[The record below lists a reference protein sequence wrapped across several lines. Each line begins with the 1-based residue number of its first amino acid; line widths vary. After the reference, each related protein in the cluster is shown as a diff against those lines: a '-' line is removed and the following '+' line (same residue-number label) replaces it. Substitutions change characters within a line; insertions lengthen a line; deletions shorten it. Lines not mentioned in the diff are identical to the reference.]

1 MSLSAKNK
9 YRPSFVMSDDDGTD
23 TLRELSPECTDL
35 GAGSV
40 FRERLWVVG
49 LCKLLVDMAALELA
63 LLAGFQARKFLI
75 PWWPISLSTQQ
86 YWDVAVGILL
96 IPCGYWLLRLYPGY
110 GLPDVERFRRRVRA
124 TTVIF
129 LVLIV
134 WQYLVQGVWSRGV
147 YAVAYCFALG
157 LPSLFQW
164 ILHTV
169 LIRLNVWGT
178 PVLILGGAKTG
189 RLLVST
195 LNREKTLGFR
205 PVAIL
210 DDDKRLWGTRI
221 EGVPILGGTDRAQEF
236 AGRVRYALVA
246 MPGVDRKSI
255 LSLTKSLC
263 FPHVL
268 FVPNLFG
275 LQSLW
280 VETRDLGGVLSL
292 EMKKNLLLKRNWIA
306 KRFLDYCIGVPLFLL
321 SLPFIALA
329 AAWIKVLSPGP
340 AFFAQVREGFQGK
353 KIRVWKLRTMYPN
366 AEFLLKRHLS
376 ENPAAKAEWERYFK
390 LRNDPR
396 ILPVVGTLLR
406 RTSLDEL
413 PQFWNIL
420 CGEMSLVGPRPFPHY
435 HLEKFGR
442 EFRAMRRSV
451 LPGITGYWQ
460 VSARSDG
467 DLKIQEILDTYYIRN
482 WSIWLDLHLL
492 ARTVLIVLSG
502 KGAY

>member
-1 MSLSAKNK
+1 MSLSVNNNYRSSFLTSEEDGKN
-9 YRPSFVMSDDDGTD
+9 TQ
-23 TLRELSPECTDL
+23 REFSSECAEI
-35 GAGSV
+35 GAGA
-40 FRERLWVVG
+40 FFQERLWVVG

-63 LLAGFQARKFLI
+63 LLVGFQVRKSLL
-75 PWWPISLSTQQ
+75 PWWPISLSAHQ
-86 YWDVAVGILL
+86 YWELAVGILL

-164 ILHTV
+164 ILHTL

-195 LNREKTLGFR
+195 LIREKTLGFR

-221 EGVPILGGTDRAQEF
+221 EGIPILGGTARAEEF

-246 MPGVDRKSI
+246 MPGVDRTSI
-255 LSLTKSLC
+255 LSLTKRLP

-268 FVPNLFG
+268 LVPNLFG

-306 KRFLDYCIGVPLFLL
+306 KRFLDYFIGVPLFLL
-321 SLPFIALA
+321 SLPLIALA
-329 AAWIKVLSPGP
+329 AGWIKVVSPGP
-340 AFFAQVREGFQGK
+340 AFFAQVREGFKGQRF
-353 KIRVWKLRTMYPN
+353 RVWKLRTMYPN
-366 AEFLLKRHLS
+366 AELLLKRHLA
-376 ENPAAKAEWERYFK
+376 ENSDAKAEWERYFK
-390 LRNDPR
+390 LKRDPR
-396 ILPVVGTLLR
+396 ILPVVGSLLR

-420 CGEMSLVGPRPFPHY
+420 RGEMSLVGPRPFPHY
-435 HLEKFGR
+435 HLEKFDR
-442 EFRAMRRSV
+442 EFRTIRRSV

-467 DLKIQEILDTYYIRN
+467 DLAIQETLDTYYIRN

-492 ARTVLIVLSG
+492 ARTVQIVLSG